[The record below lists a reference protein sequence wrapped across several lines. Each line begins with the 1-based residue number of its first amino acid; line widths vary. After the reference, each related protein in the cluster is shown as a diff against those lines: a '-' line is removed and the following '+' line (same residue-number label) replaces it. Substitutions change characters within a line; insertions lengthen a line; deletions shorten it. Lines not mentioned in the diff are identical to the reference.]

1 MAKYHLLWEMDMS
14 RMPVDPQERLAGEIK
29 IMTMVKGD
37 LESGRRLKDWG
48 LFPGG
53 NAGYAI
59 MEGTDQDVL
68 LGVEKYTP
76 YIKVK
81 ATTVLSI
88 DQALDTHNAAKA
100 QFAAAK
106 K

>member
-1 MAKYHLLWEMDMS
+1 MAKYLLLWEMDMS
-14 RMPVDPQERLAGEIK
+14 RLPVDPQERLAGEIK
-29 IMTMVKGD
+29 LLTMIKGD
-37 LESGRRLKDWG
+37 LESGRLKDWG
-48 LFPGG
+48 VFPGG

-68 LGVEKYTP
+68 LGAEKYTP
-76 YIKVK
+76 YAKFK
-81 ATTVLSI
+81 ASTVLSI
-88 DQALDTHNAAKA
+88 DQAWATHNTAKA